1 MSGKEYGKLLI
12 IVLQELEY
20 YQREEICN
28 PRENQSSME
37 YIKSILRYLSSVYK
51 DQYFCALEAGIWLI
65 EDLIRS
71 VGFYSA
77 K

>member
-1 MSGKEYGKLLI
+1 VSGKEYGKLLI
-12 IVLQELEY
+12 IVLQEPEY

-28 PRENQSSME
+28 PRENQSSRE
-37 YIKSILRYLSSVYK
+37 YIKSILRYSSSVYK
-51 DQYFCALEAGIWLI
+51 DQYFCVLEAGIWLI